1 MSRFYS
7 TKDPERLTSLDEYIS
22 RVQPEQKAIYYITGD
37 DVKTL
42 VNNPQLEAFK
52 AKGIEVLLLVDPID
66 EFWTQTLLN
75 YKDFAIKHISQA
87 DIDLG
92 LKREEPKA
100 EEGALKN

>member
-66 EFWTQTLLN
+66 EF
-75 YKDFAIKHISQA
+75 
-87 DIDLG
+87 G
-92 LKREEPKA
+92 LR
-100 EEGALKN
+100 LC